1 MSTHGLLTLASLVVY
16 LCTCAVA
23 AADQEMVWPGAT
35 WETTSPES
43 VRMDANLLEA
53 LAKHVGGRGC
63 VIRHGRIV
71 YSWGDIRRRGDV
83 ASAAKPWYS
92 HFILK
97 AIEDGKIPGLDTPVA
112 DFEPRLRAIN
122 ANLGH
127 KDSRITWRHMANQTS
142 CYGVADEPGSAYDY
156 NDWHMALLWDTL
168 FLKVYGTTW
177 ERVDAE
183 VVRPLLADIL
193 QCEDQPTFMAFGL
206 KDRAGRLGVS
216 PRDFARFGLLYLR
229 GGQWNGRQVLSP
241 EHVRLAT
248 RSGLSNAI
256 PRTAGEKAEMVE
268 GQRSIGSRNIPD
280 NQCDHMGSYSFLWWT
295 NGVDRDGRRHWPNAP
310 HDAYGAFGHG
320 GPRAMVVIPSLD
332 VIVSWNDA
340 NIKSREAENEA
351 LRLLTEACVDRD
363 PMWDRIVV
371 DPDRPARLM
380 RKGGSSVFIAGP
392 GDPEDF
398 LYRGTLREDGTR
410 DGDQMALIRKVAA
423 TGANCIYMQV
433 IRSHGGDGDETHNPF
448 IGHDPA
454 KGLNEAVL
462 DQWETWFTTM
472 DEADVCIY
480 LFIYDDSA
488 RIWDTDDDVGREE
501 RAFLEGIVNRFEHH
515 RNLIWCVAEE
525 YQERFSPARVR
536 AIAKVIREADANVHP
551 IAVHKLHGL
560 DFAEFADDPIIDQFA
575 VQYNV
580 KTATELH
587 EGLVRAH
594 REARGRYSI
603 NMSECAD
610 MGTGAELRRKL
621 WAAAM
626 AGAHAMVLRMDIAS
640 TPEEDLYACGR
651 LARFMG
657 EADLR
662 APKPQD
668 ELAARATQ
676 YVLVDPD
683 RAYVLYTSKSGK
695 LGLRDLPAGPY
706 AMTWLDCE
714 TGAQVR
720 RHNVRIESGTQ
731 MWPRPEGFG
740 DEVAVRVDAL
750 Q

>member
-1 MSTHGLLTLASLVVY
+1 
-16 LCTCAVA
+16 
-23 AADQEMVWPGAT
+23 
-35 WETTSPES
+35 
-43 VRMDANLLEA
+43 
-53 LAKHVGGRGC
+53 
-63 VIRHGRIV
+63 
-71 YSWGDIRRRGDV
+71 
-83 ASAAKPWYS
+83 
-92 HFILK
+92 
-97 AIEDGKIPGLDTPVA
+97 
-112 DFEPRLRAIN
+112 
-122 ANLGH
+122 
-127 KDSRITWRHMANQTS
+127 
-142 CYGVADEPGSAYDY
+142 
-156 NDWHMALLWDTL
+156 
-168 FLKVYGTTW
+168 
-177 ERVDAE
+177 
-183 VVRPLLADIL
+183 
-193 QCEDQPTFMAFGL
+193 
-206 KDRAGRLGVS
+206 
-216 PRDFARFGLLYLR
+216 
-229 GGQWNGRQVLSP
+229 
-241 EHVRLAT
+241 
-248 RSGLSNAI
+248 
-256 PRTAGEKAEMVE
+256 MVE

-480 LFIYDDSA
+480 LFVYDDSA

-536 AIAKVIREADANVHP
+536 AIAKIIREADANAHP

-560 DFAEFADDPIIDQFA
+560 EFGEFADDPVIDQFA

-626 AGAHAMVLRMDIAS
+626 AGTHAMVLRMDIAS
-640 TPEEDLYACGR
+640 TPDEDLYACGG
-651 LARFMG
+651 LARFME

-706 AMTWLDCE
+706 AMTWLDCA

-750 Q
+750 D

>member
-480 LFIYDDSA
+480 LFVYDDSA

-536 AIAKVIREADANVHP
+536 AIAKIIREADANAHP

-560 DFAEFADDPIIDQFA
+560 EFGEFADDPVIDQFA

-651 LARFMG
+651 LARFME

-662 APKPQD
+662 APNPQD

-695 LGLRDLPAGPY
+695 LGLRDLPAGTY